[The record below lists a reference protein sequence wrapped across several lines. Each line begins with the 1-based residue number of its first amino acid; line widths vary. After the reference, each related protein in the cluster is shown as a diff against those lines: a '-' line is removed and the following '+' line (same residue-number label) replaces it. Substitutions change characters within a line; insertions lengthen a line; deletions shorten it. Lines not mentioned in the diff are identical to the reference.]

1 MWKKLIKQV
10 KSVFGTLKQLNRLH
24 KYSRDIIHGSIQFT
38 AVLYLFA
45 AVIYIAA
52 PYAGDYILC
61 VSYYT
66 AALKVA
72 PAIFA
77 GGIVAALVCDLV
89 LRKNNP
95 DDKPSEHDKKD

>member
-24 KYSRDIIHGSIQFT
+24 KYSRDIIHGSLQFT